1 MESFLSFSQDNL
13 WFEIWP
19 ECVLALGAVLVL
31 GIDLFGKRTIGSP
44 SFAGKTAIFFQGS
57 LCLVH
62 LLDYLFWHHTFDR
75 STFSGM
81 LNQAFVET

>member
-31 GIDLFGKRTIGSP
+31 GIDLFGKRAIGSP
-44 SFAGKTAIFFQGS
+44 SFAG
-57 LCLVH
+57 
-62 LLDYLFWHHTFDR
+62 
-75 STFSGM
+75 
-81 LNQAFVET
+81 